1 MFQAILTLLKSDMT
15 ERESL
20 GQGSSEI
27 ESGENSVLP
36 DVLIL

>member
-1 MFQAILTLLKSDMT
+1 MFQAILTLLKSEMT

-27 ESGENSVLP
+27 ESGENSVFP